1 MRIAPHVLKKFGNSI
16 HGAVKIDVDQAE
28 ELA

>member
-1 MRIAPHVLKKFGNSI
+1 MRISPHVHKKFGNSV
-16 HGAVKIDVDQAE
+16 HGACKVDVDQAE